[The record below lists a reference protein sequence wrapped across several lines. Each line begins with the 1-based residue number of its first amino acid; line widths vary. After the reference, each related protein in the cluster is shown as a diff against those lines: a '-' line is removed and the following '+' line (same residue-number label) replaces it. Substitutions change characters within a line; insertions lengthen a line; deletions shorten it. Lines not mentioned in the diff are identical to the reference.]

1 MNVLSLFTGI
11 GGLDLGLQRAGMT
24 IAGQVE
30 IDPWCRSILQ
40 KHWPEVPRHDDVR
53 TAAEWWLSLVAD
65 TEGNR
70 RGTRRQGRPA
80 GNGTH
85 RQGLPSAGLASDTPG
100 RPAVDLVCGGFPCQP
115 VSLAGKGLA
124 QADSRWLWPAFADV
138 IRQLRP
144 AYVLVENVPGLLG
157 RGMGDVLADLATL
170 GYDAEW
176 DCVPAAYVGAPHIRN
191 RVWIV
196 AYPQNGDGVDVPG
209 VWGALERQPG
219 RRITS
224 NGGLARDLADTNG
237 GRLKEQPER
246 DSGPC
251 ARAGAPLRDD
261 AVGLRDHVAD
271 ADIQGLAQWESQR
284 RNDGPQRTS
293 PERDSWWATEPG
305 VGRVAH
311 GIPHRVDRLRGL
323 GNAVVPQVAEHIGRL
338 IMAGAA

>member
-24 IAGQVE
+24 IVGQVE

-53 TAAEWWLSLVAD
+53 TAAEWWDGLVAD
-65 TEGNR
+65 TESQ
-70 RGTRRQGRPA
+70 RQRPPRTGRPA
-80 GNGTH
+80 GDGTH
-85 RQGLPSAGLASDTPG
+85 RQSLTPPPLAGDSPG

-157 RGMGDVLADLATL
+157 RGMGDVLGDLAVL

-176 DCVPAAYVGAPHIRN
+176 DCIPAAFVGAPHIRN

-196 AYPQNGDGVDVPG
+196 AYPAGIGCVGTDDDQREHP
-209 VWGALERQPG
+209 APG
-219 RRITS
+219 RAGRPDPIDLRVTGQAGSEPRI
-224 NGGLARDLADTNG
+224 LADTGSPPWRIWAGRRQQQPRG
-237 GRLKEQPER
+237 GRISR
-246 DSGPC
+246 HSD
-251 ARAGAPLRDD
+251 
-261 AVGLRDHVAD
+261 
-271 ADIQGLAQWESQR
+271 
-284 RNDGPQRTS
+284 
-293 PERDSWWATEPG
+293 WWATEPG